1 MDPLKEILRQAENIA
16 VVGLS
21 NHTER
26 PAYDVARYLQSRG
39 FRIIP
44 VNPNETEVLGERAYP
59 DLQSVPHRID
69 IVDIFRR
76 PEHVPEIVRQAIA
89 RNVRVVW
96 MQPGAENYA
105 AAEQA
110 QAAGLV
116 TIVGMCLR
124 VQHKHAQW

>member
-1 MDPLKEILRQAENIA
+1 MDPLEKILRQAETIA

-21 NHTER
+21 NHTDR
-26 PAYDVARYLQSRG
+26 PAYEVARYLQSSG
-39 FRIIP
+39 YQIIP
-44 VNPNETEVLGERAYP
+44 VNPNETKVLGEKAYP
-59 DLQSVPHRID
+59 DLLSVPQRVD

-76 PEHVPEIVRQAIA
+76 PEHVPEIVQQAIA

-96 MQPGAENYA
+96 MQPGAENYD

-124 VQHKHAQW
+124 VQHKHTQS